1 MLISIPNDKPSFLII
16 LWDIGIILSLIPYR
30 LDFMKIIR
38 PAIILFI
45 LFVTACAAPYYSEPV
60 QENGEMD
67 AEITNTA
74 TATLEPSETPTI
86 TPTSSPTATKI
97 PPTITPTPFAI
108 TSFESKALRKGVV
121 PVQYIKE
128 TCSYLENRWGEGKS
142 APGTI
147 VVPIMFHSIVKP
159 GRSVVNYSDM
169 SLAGFEY
176 LMAKAKSMGFST
188 ITTEELI
195 GFLESNEKIPEYA
208 LMLILDDRRPGVTE
222 EYFMPYLQSY
232 DWTLTL
238 AWLTTEKTFDH
249 IWDRMERLAETGRL
263 DVQSHGHESVYIQSY
278 TPNDIVEEELYTP
291 IGIIQEHFGNIP
303 LAHIWSGGNFTEQ
316 SIEMAHEA
324 GYRIGF
330 TAYSRG
336 PLLFNWI
343 PQGEVELTVADPL
356 MVLPRYWS
364 PDLDVS
370 LNHAVS
376 ISEEAKQHAD
386 TVKEEELL
394 FIELYC
400 QGQEGD

>member
-1 MLISIPNDKPSFLII
+1 
-16 LWDIGIILSLIPYR
+16 
-30 LDFMKIIR
+30 MKIVR
-38 PAIILFI
+38 TSILLCLLLI
-45 LFVTACAAPYYSEPV
+45 TACSAPFYSEPD
-60 QENGEMD
+60 QDTGEVYT
-67 AEITNTA
+67 EITSTSTA
-74 TATLEPSETPTI
+74 TVEPSETPTI
-86 TPTSSPTATKI
+86 TPTASPTATEI

-108 TSFESKALRKGVV
+108 TSFESDALRKGVV
-121 PVQYIKE
+121 PVNYIKD
-128 TCSYLENRWGEGKS
+128 TCRYLVNRWGEGKS
-142 APGTI
+142 TPGTI
-147 VVPIMFHSIVKP
+147 VVPIMFHSVVKP
-159 GRSVVNYSDM
+159 GRTVVNYSDM

-176 LMAKAKSMGFST
+176 LMTKAKSMGFST

-195 GFLESNEKIPEYA
+195 GFLDSNEKIPEYS
-208 LMLILDDRRPGVTE
+208 LLLILDDRRPGVTE
-222 EYFMPYLQSY
+222 EYFMPYLKSY

-238 AWLTTEKTFDH
+238 AWLTTEKTSDY

-263 DVQSHGHESVYIQSY
+263 DVQSHGHESVYIQNY
-278 TPNDIVEEELYTP
+278 TPIDIVEEELFTP

-316 SIEMAHEA
+316 SVEIAREA
-324 GYRIGF
+324 GYRVGF

-343 PQGEVELTVADPL
+343 PQGEVELTVEDPL

-376 ISEEAKQHAD
+376 ISEEAEQHAD
-386 TVKEEELL
+386 AVKEEELL